1 MGNRNF
7 ANLQVGVLIADKIV
21 QKAGQLLMIS
31 LRTLQIRYII
41 PDLAPTGLRDL
52 LVSSDIPFIPLI
64 TFSVDSAKSPI
75 MVNVLATWM

>member
-21 QKAGQLLMIS
+21 RKAGQLLMIS

-75 MVNVLATWM
+75 MVNVLAT

>member
-21 QKAGQLLMIS
+21 RKAGQLLIS

-75 MVNVLATWM
+75 MVNVLAT